1 MYPRGQ
7 YWVLFNNFSNDLD
20 GGTHADNTILGGVAD
35 SSEDYAAIQ
44 NDLERLENEMNLLKE
59 VHKEKC
65 KVVDEGRNNIMYQY
79 MLGAA

>member
-1 MYPRGQ
+1 M
-7 YWVLFNNFSNDLD
+7 
-20 GGTHADNTILGGVAD
+20 GGVAD